1 MFIFNFKINKN
12 LFSKT
17 AFIIMLIIIL
27 SIFIFGVYII
37 FIKRPSEK
45 FTVSDSIKSDDVF
58 EINEENYANIL
69 KASNENIDSYIGVKV
84 HLKGYV
90 YRLLDFNENQFV
102 AARDMTYSKDGSNSL
117 IVGFLC
123 EYSKCNNF
131 EDGTWVD
138 IVGEIQKGDFN
149 GDIAVLKIIS
159 MEKTDKPENP
169 FVTPPDET
177 YIPTSNMF

>member
-12 LFSKT
+12 LFSKI
-17 AFIIMLIIIL
+17 AFIIMLIVIL

-45 FTVSDSIKSDDVF
+45 FTVSDSIKSDNVF
-58 EINEENYANIL
+58 EIDEENYTNIL

-90 YRLLDFNENQFV
+90 YRLLDFNKNQFV
-102 AARDMTYSKDGSNSL
+102 AARDMTYSKDNSNSL

-123 EYSKCNNF
+123 EYNKCKDF
-131 EDGTWVD
+131 KDGEWVD

-149 GDIAVLKIIS
+149 GEIAILNIIS
-159 MEKTDKPENP
+159 IERTEKPENP
-169 FVTPPDET
+169 FVNPPDET